1 LGNDKISLV
10 AEKMISSSRSA
21 RHRRITPVRRV
32 LLWLL
37 VLLPAPGIGYGAE
50 AARKTYLITSSMGDK
65 VIPYI
70 IAQRLGFYVD
80 EGFQLQLVLARA
92 SAGIQG
98 LVGGSADY
106 INHSSATA
114 AILRGLPLRILLI
127 ESDKPAHYV
136 VTSSKITSFKDLH
149 GKIVGV
155 DDVAGNAGLLAREI
169 LNKNGI
175 KPSDV
180 KLRVIGPPAY
190 RLQALLSG
198 TVDATLLNYV
208 MANQAQSRGY
218 RILAFSGDF
227 VQEVGPS
234 LVTSL
239 TKIKT
244 APEDVYGVVK
254 ATLKGIL
261 IMYQNP
267 QESMKYFMEVQAI
280 QDVEFASAAWQ
291 ARLNRA
297 SDAAR
302 AGTATREAMLST
314 IEQFEGQLKTAK
326 AELGGKGSLTPE
338 LAFDFSFADRA
349 YRELKS
355 EGWDAKRYTYKAR

>member
-1 LGNDKISLV
+1 
-10 AEKMISSSRSA
+10 
-21 RHRRITPVRRV
+21 
-32 LLWLL
+32 LLL
-37 VLLPAPGIGYGAE
+37 ATEIGYGAE
-50 AARKTYLITSSMGDK
+50 AAKKTYLITSSMGDK
-65 VIPYI
+65 VIPYL
-70 IAQRLGFYVD
+70 IAQRLGFYAD

-98 LVGGSADY
+98 LLGGSADY

-127 ESDKPAHYV
+127 DSDRPAHYV
-136 VTSSKITSFKDLH
+136 VTSPKISSFKDLH

-175 KPSDV
+175 KPSDI

-190 RLQALLSG
+190 RFQALLSG

-208 MANQAQSRGY
+208 MANQAQSKGY

-227 VQEVGPS
+227 VQEIGPN
-234 LVTSL
+234 LVTSV

-244 APEDVYGVVK
+244 APEDVYGIVK
-254 ATLKGIL
+254 ATLKGL
-261 IMYQNP
+261 LMMYQNP
-267 QESMKYFMEVQAI
+267 QEAIKYFMEVQGI
-280 QDVEFASAAWQ
+280 QDVEFARAAWQ
-291 ARLNRA
+291 ARLSRA

-302 AGTATREAMLST
+302 SGTGTREAMQST

-326 AELGGKGSLTPE
+326 AEVEAKDPVTPE
-338 LAFDFSFADRA
+338 LVFDFSFAHRA

-355 EGWDAKRYTYKAR
+355 EGWDPKRYTYKKRQ